1 MNQESVK
8 YPVTFGSQSEGD
20 EAIEDGLK
28 LKLSEYSC
36 GIEIAELQH
45 SLHDGTWKCHIA
57 NTNQKPSSVQEIE
70 MVTSV
75 ARKADLDFSWKL
87 QSEGSKWPM
96 NQVLHEIVQ
105 LKCSASME
113 VLPVPTFVIG
123 ITHPDGTIEILA
135 ESDPLAAGL
144 EYEHELSLEDDN
156 SNFHCKM
163 TQEVQQ
169 SPKSE

>member
-1 MNQESVK
+1 M
-8 YPVTFGSQSEGD
+8 TFGSQSEGN
-20 EAIEDGLK
+20 EEIKDGIK

-36 GIEIAELQH
+36 GIEIDELQH

-75 ARKADLDFSWKL
+75 ARKADLDFTWKL
-87 QSEGSKWPM
+87 QAEGSKWPM

-113 VLPVPTFVIG
+113 VLPIPTFVIG
-123 ITHPDGTIEILA
+123 ITHPDGTNEILA
-135 ESDPLAAGL
+135 ESEPLAIGL
-144 EYEHELSLEDDN
+144 EYEHELDLEDDN
-156 SNFHCKM
+156 SNFYCKM
-163 TQEVQQ
+163 IQEVLQ
-169 SPKSE
+169 SLNLTSTIVFKIV